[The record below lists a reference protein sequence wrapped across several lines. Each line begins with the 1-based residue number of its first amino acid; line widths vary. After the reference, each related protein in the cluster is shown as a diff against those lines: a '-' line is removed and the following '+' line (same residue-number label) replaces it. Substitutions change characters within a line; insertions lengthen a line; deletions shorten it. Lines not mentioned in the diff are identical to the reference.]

1 LRVPVAAYVL
11 VIATMAAQAW
21 GRAKHLGTAG
31 SHWLAWG
38 SVLFMLSDT
47 LLALDKFV
55 SPLPVAGLWVL
66 ATYYLAQGF
75 IVQGRLSSQTHT
87 KVGKA

>member
-1 LRVPVAAYVL
+1 V
-11 VIATMAAQAW
+11 
-21 GRAKHLGTAG
+21 
-31 SHWLAWG
+31 AWG

-47 LLALDKFV
+47 LLAVDKFV

-75 IVQGRLSSQTHT
+75 IVQGRLSAQPG
-87 KVGKA
+87 VAKA

>member
-1 LRVPVAAYVL
+1 VL
-11 VIATMAAQAW
+11 V
-21 GRAKHLGTAG
+21 R
-31 SHWLAWG
+31 
-38 SVLFMLSDT
+38 LSDT
-47 LLALDKFV
+47 LLAVDKFV